1 VALAGIP
8 TNLLEGAP
16 VSMKIVRYL
25 DTATNAPAFGI
36 VEGDTVFAGTGDV
49 FTGLGKGAEVGSYHD
64 LHVLAPIEPGK
75 VIAIGMN
82 YLKHVKELDASREV
96 PTEPVVF
103 MKPQSAI
110 IGPGVPIELAYPENE
125 THYEAELVVVIGRTA
140 KRVSEADALDFVLG
154 YTAGNDVSD
163 RVQQMAGI
171 QWIRGKGY
179 DTYLPLGPVIETEL
193 DPGNLAVK
201 SRLNGEPRQDDNTDG
216 LIFSVP
222 FLIEF
227 LSDVMTL
234 NPGDIIMTGTPHKVG
249 ALTAGDT
256 IEVEVGGV
264 GVLSNPVT
272 NRA

>member
-1 VALAGIP
+1 
-8 TNLLEGAP
+8 
-16 VSMKIVRYL
+16 MKIVRYL
-25 DTATNAPAFGI
+25 DSATNAPAFGI
-36 VEGDTVFAGTGDV
+36 VEGDTVFAGEGNV
-49 FTGLGKGAEVGSYHD
+49 FAGLTKGAEVGPYAD
-64 LHVLAPIEPGK
+64 NQILAPIEPGK

-82 YLKHVKELDASREV
+82 YLKHVKELDATREV

-110 IGPGVPIELAYPENE
+110 IGPGAAIELAYPENE
-125 THYEAELVVVIGRTA
+125 THYEAELVVVIGKSA
-140 KRVSEADALDFVLG
+140 KRVAEADALNYVLG
-154 YTAGNDVSD
+154 YTVGNDVSD
-163 RVQQMAGI
+163 RVQQAAGI
-171 QWIRGKGY
+171 QWTRGKGY
-179 DTYLPLGPVIETEL
+179 DTYLPLGPAIETEL
-193 DPGNLAVK
+193 DPGNLIVQ
-201 SRLNGEPRQDDNTDG
+201 SRLNGELRQDDNTDG
-216 LIFSVP
+216 LIFGVP
-222 FLIEF
+222 FLIQF